1 MSLNRNNKPKR
12 LKIPM
17 KFFLGVVLTYLIIRA
32 IPYSYSSSNTLL
44 PKKEN
49 LLETIETKGI
59 LIKKETTYNAS
70 DNGMVEIFVEE
81 GNRIK
86 AGTKI
91 ATLKSSEDSSMIE
104 GELFQVEES
113 LRELRDSKIELDV
126 SNKKLSDEELEKK
139 VIMDIQSSIKNDK
152 LERIYIYKDQ
162 LSNIGVEGQSSEKDL
177 ESDAISIL
185 EDKRDRLTADMNE
198 KLKQYYSETGGLV
211 SYKIDLYEEEYIP
224 KDFEKYN
231 YDRLKADMSQLDQK
245 IERNTTQFE
254 IEINSPIY
262 KIIDNFEWHLAILV
276 DDLKEIEE
284 IKNDNTVTIKIDE
297 DDKNITGKVVMINEF
312 KNNGVII
319 LRFTDRLHDYY
330 DSRIM
335 DISILKSNKIGYKMP
350 KDAIIDKE
358 GEIGLYIK
366 DLSGVIRFRPVSII
380 GEDNKN
386 YYLEAGDDSGNLR
399 LNDDKVIK
407 TITNFDE
414 VFLKPENLREG
425 SIIK

>member
-1 MSLNRNNKPKR
+1 MNLNRNKKPKR

-17 KFFLGVVLTYLIIRA
+17 KFFLGVVLIYLIIRV
-32 IPYSYSSSNTLL
+32 IPYSYSNSNILL

-59 LIKKETTYNAS
+59 LIKKETTYKAS

-81 GNRIK
+81 GNRVK

-91 ATLKSSEDSSMIE
+91 ATLKSSEDSSVIE

-126 SNKKLSDEELEKK
+126 SNNKLSEEDLEKK
-139 VIMDIQSSIKNDK
+139 VIMDIQSSIKDDK

-162 LSNIGVEGQSSEKDL
+162 LSNIQGEGQSEKDL
-177 ESDAISIL
+177 ESDTISLL
-185 EDKRDRLTADMNE
+185 EEKRDRLTADMNE

-211 SYKIDLYEEEYIP
+211 SYKIDFYEEEYIP

-231 YDRLKADMSQLDQK
+231 YDRLKADMSQLDQD
-245 IERNTTQFE
+245 FE
-254 IEINSPIY
+254 NDTNQYETKINSPIY

-284 IKNDNTVTIKIDE
+284 IKNDSTITINIDE

-335 DISILKSNKIGYKMP
+335 DISILKSNKIGYKIP

-366 DLSGVIRFRPVSII
+366 DLSGVIRFRPVLII